1 MAYSIKD
8 PETDRII
15 RALARAKGK
24 PIVEAIREACENE
37 LAHEREKTPLR
48 ERLQPIIAKV
58 QSYPLRTD
66 VEEETHKEF
75 FDRMW
80 GEDDP

>member
-15 RALARAKGK
+15 RELARAKGK

-37 LAHEREKTPLR
+37 LAREQAKTPLWDR
-48 ERLQPIIAKV
+48 IQPLLRQIA
-58 QSYPLRTD
+58 SYPARPDDGKTD
-66 VEEETHKEF
+66 KEF
-75 FDRMW
+75 FDEMW
-80 GEDDP
+80 GNAP